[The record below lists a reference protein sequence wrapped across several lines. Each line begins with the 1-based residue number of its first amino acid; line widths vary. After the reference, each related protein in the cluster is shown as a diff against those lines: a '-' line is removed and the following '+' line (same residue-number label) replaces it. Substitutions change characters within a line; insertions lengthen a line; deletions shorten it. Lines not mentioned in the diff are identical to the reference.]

1 MKRRYHLHIPGFIY
15 VALVLVIAVTAMNS
29 QNNLLFW
36 IFGVLF
42 SGLLISGIFSG
53 WMMLGLRVK
62 RLDPEHGTV
71 GGALVVRYAVTNRS
85 RFFPAFNVHIEERPA
100 RGRTSWNNALRPGG
114 AWIMHIG
121 PRETVH
127 GEATFPAVRRG
138 EARFEKLRIWT
149 TFPFGIVK
157 KSITFTQLQHTFIHP
172 RLYELRRR
180 VLDTVVPHSDVG
192 TRISSRPGAGDDYF
206 GLREYRPGDSLRHVA
221 WKRTATRDELI
232 CIERSRPS
240 PPRIRVV
247 LNLSKATADLCGDE
261 LAFEQARDLEEQA
274 ISLAASFVH
283 LADLAGYAVGLTV
296 SGGDLPAIPVRGSRR
311 HRSRIMAG
319 LASID
324 LDRARKSTGT
334 LPVSDAD
341 RSAMVII
348 HPHAIDPKLGR
359 VDGWHLSAVQL
370 AALVVAEIGRDI
382 TVGAP
387 AATGVI
393 ASDRAAQ
400 PKAEVAA

>member
-1 MKRRYHLHIPGFIY
+1 M
-15 VALVLVIAVTAMNS
+15 ALVLIIAVAAMNS

-42 SGLLISGIFSG
+42 SGLLVSGILSG

-71 GGALVVRYAVTNRS
+71 GEVLVVRYAVTNRS
-85 RFFPAFNVHIEERPA
+85 RLFPAFNVHIEERPGK
-100 RGRTSWNNALRPGG
+100 GRLSWNAILHPGG
-114 AWIMHIG
+114 GWIMHIG
-121 PRETVH
+121 PGETVH
-127 GEATFPAVRRG
+127 GEATFPALRRG
-138 EARFEKLRIWT
+138 MVRFENLRIWT

-157 KSITFTQLQHTFIHP
+157 KSITFSQPQHTYIHP

-192 TRISSRPGAGDDYF
+192 TRISSRPGTGDDYF
-206 GLREYRPGDSLRHVA
+206 GLREYRPGDSMRHIA
-221 WKRTATRDELI
+221 WKRSANRDELI

-240 PPRIRVV
+240 PPRMRVV
-247 LNLSKATADLCGDE
+247 LNLTEPTESLSGGA
-261 LAFEQARDLEEQA
+261 LAFEEARDLEERA

-283 LADLAGYAVGLTV
+283 LADMAGYAVGLTI

-311 HRSRIMAG
+311 HRSRIMAA

-324 LDRARKSTGT
+324 LDQTRNKAG
-334 LPVSDAD
+334 PVRVPDRE
-341 RSAMVII
+341 RSALVII
-348 HPHAIDPKLGR
+348 HPDTIDPSVGR
-359 VDGWHLSAVQL
+359 INAWHLSARQM
-370 AALVVAEIGRDI
+370 AALVVAEIGRDM
-382 TVGAP
+382 TVGASP
-387 AATGVI
+387 GTVEVSA
-393 ASDRAAQ
+393 DRAAQ

>member
-1 MKRRYHLHIPGFIY
+1 MPGFVY
-15 VALVLVIAVTAMNS
+15 VALVLVIAIAAMNS

-42 SGLLISGIFSG
+42 SGLLISGLVSG

-71 GGALVVRYAVTNRS
+71 GDLLVVRYAVTNRS
-85 RFFPAFNVHIEERPA
+85 RLFPAFNVHIEERP
-100 RGRTSWNNALRPGG
+100 GRERLSWNTILRPGG

-127 GEATFPAVRRG
+127 GEATFPALRRG
-138 EARFEKLRIWT
+138 TVRFRDLRIWT
-149 TFPFGIVK
+149 TFPFGIIK
-157 KSITFTQLQHTFIHP
+157 KSITFSQPQDTYIHP
-172 RLYELRRR
+172 RLYELHRR

-240 PPRIRVV
+240 PPRMRVV
-247 LNLSKATADLCGDE
+247 LNLTAPTGK
-261 LAFEQARDLEEQA
+261 LAGGVLSHEEARELEERA

-283 LADLAGYAVGLTV
+283 LADMAGYAVGLTIYG
-296 SGGDLPAIPVRGSRR
+296 SDLPAIPIRGSRR
-311 HRSRIMAG
+311 HRSRIMAA
-319 LASID
+319 LASVD
-324 LDRARKSTGT
+324 LDQARDQGER
-334 LPVSDAD
+334 VRIAEAE
-341 RSAMVII
+341 RSALVII
-348 HPHAIDPKLGR
+348 HPDAIDPSVGR
-359 VDGWHLSAVQL
+359 VNAWHLTARRMD
-370 AALVVAEIGRDI
+370 ALVVAEIGRDM
-382 TVGAP
+382 TVGATP
-387 AATGVI
+387 GTVEVSA
-393 ASDRAAQ
+393 DRAAR
-400 PKAEVAA
+400 PKTEVAA

>member
-1 MKRRYHLHIPGFIY
+1 M
-15 VALVLVIAVTAMNS
+15 ALVLIIAMAAMNS

-36 IFGVLF
+36 IFGILF
-42 SGLLISGIFSG
+42 SGLFISGILSG

-71 GGALVVRYAVTNRS
+71 GEVLVVRYAVTNRS
-85 RFFPAFNVHIEERPA
+85 RLFPAFNVHIEERP
-100 RGRTSWNNALRPGG
+100 GRKRLSWNAVLHPGG

-121 PRETVH
+121 PGETVH
-127 GEATFPAVRRG
+127 GEASFPALKRG
-138 EARFEKLRIWT
+138 MVQFEDLRIWT

-157 KSITFTQLQHTFIHP
+157 KSITFSQPQHTYIHP

-192 TRISSRPGAGDDYF
+192 TRISSRPGTGDDYF
-206 GLREYRPGDSLRHVA
+206 GLREYRPGDSMRHIA

-240 PPRIRVV
+240 PPRMRVV
-247 LNLSKATADLCGDE
+247 LNLTAPTESLSGGALSRDE
-261 LAFEQARDLEEQA
+261 ARELEERA

-283 LADLAGYAVGLTV
+283 LADLAGYAVGLTI

-311 HRSRIMAG
+311 HRSRIMAS

-324 LDRARKSTGT
+324 LDQPRNQSG
-334 LPVSDAD
+334 PVRVPDGE
-341 RSAMVII
+341 RSALVII
-348 HPHAIDPKLGR
+348 HPDAINPSVGR
-359 VDGWHLSAVQL
+359 VNAWHLSARQM

-382 TVGAP
+382 TVGASP
-387 AATGVI
+387 GTVEVSA
-393 ASDRAAQ
+393 DRAAR